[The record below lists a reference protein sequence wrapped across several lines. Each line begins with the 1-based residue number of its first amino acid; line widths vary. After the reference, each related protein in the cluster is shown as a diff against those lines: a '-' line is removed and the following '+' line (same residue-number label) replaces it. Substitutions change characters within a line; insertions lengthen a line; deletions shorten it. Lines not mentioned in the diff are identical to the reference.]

1 MKNRNH
7 AAITIIFTTIW
18 SLSCVTLFP
27 NTAKESATPSTLEN
41 STPLEIIPETTTA
54 PAVTSTFSGQIVY
67 NKGDDIYSI
76 NADGTNDTRL
86 AMGKSPTWSPDGTQ
100 IAFLADPNP
109 DDDDWG
115 QEIFIM
121 NSDGTNQNPLQ
132 LNHPEYDTPA
142 NIDWQPNGN
151 LIVFHAYSE
160 VDQEIDFEIFS
171 IDAESKNVVQITRN
185 DGSDWSPS
193 WSPDGRQIV
202 YLSPEL
208 NETIHDYDER
218 IHIMNADGTNQTP
231 LTNNWRDMTPAF
243 SPDGRFIAFSSA
255 RLDSNGRSSGSML
268 YIINPDGSNERL
280 LSGDS
285 WASHLAWS
293 PNGQFILFTTTNEEK
308 TSQLFIINTDGSNL
322 TYLTDGA
329 DGDWYSSDTGV
340 TTSLPPAQ
348 EINQNAN
355 CETGVVITSSETPKG
370 QQLDICAFGDKYQIA
385 ALAKGSY
392 AVGPNNK
399 FFVYATNGGEV
410 YAVRIG
416 QTNFQKIGSIKDFF
430 RIRNGE
436 IPKLEFT
443 FEEDQSY
450 KVTIRETESNE
461 KQTFAIPN
469 YISAP

>member
-1 MKNRNH
+1 MGYISRWALGSENKNPLFVAWSKLVKKIKIKH
-7 AAITIIFTTIW
+7 PVAFSILVIFW

-27 NTAKESATPSTLEN
+27 NTAKETSALSSTSENTTSPTLTPESTTPPN
-41 STPLEIIPETTTA
+41 SNFT
-54 PAVTSTFSGQIVY
+54 GQIVY

-86 AMGKSPTWSPDGTQ
+86 ATGKSPTWSPDGTQ

-193 WSPDGRQIV
+193 WSPDGGQIV

-218 IHIMNADGTNQTP
+218 IHVMNADGKNQTL
-231 LTNNWRDMTPAF
+231 LTNNGRDRNPSF
-243 SPDGRFIAFSSA
+243 SPDGKYIAFTSA
-255 RLDSNGRSSGSML
+255 RLDSSGRGTGYKL
-268 YIINPDGSNERL
+268 FIINSDGSNERM
-280 LSGDS
+280 LSDDPWIS
-285 WASHLAWS
+285 YFDWSSYWEPRLEWS
-293 PNGQFILFTTTNEEK
+293 PDGQFIIFTTKDEGK
-308 TSQLFIINTDGSNL
+308 TYQLYIIDVDDGRL
-322 TYLTDGA
+322 TYLTDGYGA
-329 DGDWYSSDTGV
+329 DWK
-340 TTSLPPAQ
+340 P
-348 EINQNAN
+348 
-355 CETGVVITSSETPKG
+355 
-370 QQLDICAFGDKYQIA
+370 
-385 ALAKGSY
+385 
-392 AVGPNNK
+392 
-399 FFVYATNGGEV
+399 
-410 YAVRIG
+410 
-416 QTNFQKIGSIKDFF
+416 
-430 RIRNGE
+430 
-436 IPKLEFT
+436 
-443 FEEDQSY
+443 
-450 KVTIRETESNE
+450 
-461 KQTFAIPN
+461 
-469 YISAP
+469 